1 MIKRTAKQS
10 GENLEVLGHE
20 HADTIEEFRRSKSA
34 SVT

>member
-1 MIKRTAKQS
+1 MAKQS

-20 HADTIEEFRRSKSA
+20 HSDTIGEFRRSKSV